1 MALKWKAEK
10 KMYETRMMGYNGITH
25 SEYFIIIFVSFK
37 ITIWALW
44 VLRNIKVKEICSA
57 LLCSP
62 LLWMRNPL
70 LFIDV
75 KKNEKK
81 GWKIYAYGILTEQLL
96 CMFKI

>member
-10 KMYETRMMGYNGITH
+10 KIVYEIETRMMGYNGITH
-25 SEYFIIIFVSFK
+25 SEYFIIIFVSLK

-62 LLWMRNPL
+62 LL
-70 LFIDV
+70 
-75 KKNEKK
+75 
-81 GWKIYAYGILTEQLL
+81 
-96 CMFKI
+96 